1 MKNKFIKKVAVVKS
15 CAGCPYF
22 HSFDDPPGY
31 CKHYDVDID
40 IYDEKGQERQDYIWE
55 KCELEDYPD
64 YNVAFDNWLTKHFPH
79 IKKEWEIYQ
88 ETK

>member
-1 MKNKFIKKVAVVKS
+1 MKNKFIKKIAVTES
-15 CAGCPYF
+15 CAGCAHF

-31 CKHYDVDID
+31 CKYHDVDID
-40 IYDEKGQERQDYIWE
+40 IHDEEGQERQDYIWE